1 MSHAIRR
8 GIRFLAFFFAM
19 SAGFV
24 TSAASSAGELDE
36 SARVIAGYG
45 AYTGKADE
53 AFWRSYSQEVS
64 NYWRDYERRIGR
76 PMREWA
82 CQELGSADGVTVFYP
97 FAGPDLPAAYQLFPD
112 ADRYVLLSMQ
122 RGEPPPRIEALSSS
136 DLDDYL
142 NSFRRAW
149 KFYGALG
156 FFRTDD
162 LDAVGK
168 SEGGRPVG
176 VSGALMAF
184 AVRLGFEVEAIE
196 PIFLD
201 LNQNL
206 LAPRDKLGAGRDTWD
221 SVRLTL
227 RKDGRRVIVDHVRMD
242 LSNAALSATPGPR
255 PWLERVARNPTIL
268 KAASHLPQEREFS
281 IFRNLVVAN
290 SPLIVQDETGI
301 DYAKLAE
308 NYSVRLYGKF
318 TRPNTSFE
326 QDLQQSLAAA
336 YRKAVGVKPL
346 PFRSGYE
353 KDAGAALQVALRNG
367 SGWPSGRNCA
377 PVEFELK
384 AKR

>member
-19 SAGFV
+19 SAAFV

-168 SEGGRPVG
+168 SESGRPVG

-242 LSNAALSATPGPR
+242 LSNAALSITPGPR

-353 KDAGAALQVALRNG
+353 KDAGAALQVALRSG